1 MMGEVMREAA
11 FTMAEAKFAM
21 GDFNS
26 LVLQNT
32 DKAQLKVKSRRDN
45 VAGRSSSVAI
55 CVVNTVL
62 KVVIVETVKIS
73 LN

>member
-1 MMGEVMREAA
+1 MGEVMREAS

-45 VAGRSSSVAI
+45 VAGRSSDIAI
-55 CVVNTVL
+55 CVVNADF
-62 KVVIVETVKIS
+62 KVAIVEIVKIS
-73 LN
+73 LC